1 MTSSVTSKP
10 SSLSSSTSKST
21 SKLSSKSS
29 PLKADKPKISKDKMT
44 MSKEGRSSE
53 RSGSIPNLAAAYG
66 PPAPK
71 LLGQGNAG
79 EDVRNV
85 QNLLNKGGESLK
97 SDGIF
102 GPLTQDAVRKFQE
115 QNGLRV
121 DGVVGPE
128 TLAALN
134 AAKGKGEAPA
144 PKAAQKAEVSG
155 LPQLPQAPK
164 AELTSL
170 PQPPQGAKTEASS
183 LPQLPQAPK
192 AQVPGLPPAPSAEQ
206 PKAPVAPQPKAEAP
220 ATPGDFTYLS
230 PAARQSLEQNGQ
242 LDSLR
247 ALPKELSNLYP
258 DLSARTREQ
267 LFQQLNSISPAGPVK
282 DLFVSGKINAGVF
295 SMNTFDY
302 MGDELTKAV
311 KSNKTTAQEAEP
323 LKKALPFLKKLAPEQ
338 REAIANMIL
347 LQQGK

>member
-1 MTSSVTSKP
+1 MNSSVTSKP

-21 SKLSSKSS
+21 SKLSSKSTS
-29 PLKADKPKISKDKMT
+29 ESKLKSDKPGKSNDKMI
-44 MSKEGRSSE
+44 MSKEGRGRE

-79 EDVRNV
+79 EDVRKV

-115 QNGLRV
+115 QNGLKV

-128 TLAALN
+128 TLGALN
-134 AAKGKGEAPA
+134 AAKGA
-144 PKAAQKAEVSG
+144 PKAEPKSEVPGLPQLPKAEFPA

-164 AELTSL
+164 AEQTK
-170 PQPPQGAKTEASS
+170 G
-183 LPQLPQAPK
+183 
-192 AQVPGLPPAPSAEQ
+192 
-206 PKAPVAPQPKAEAP
+206 PVAPQPKVEEPAKPAAP
-220 ATPGDFTYLS
+220 SDFTYLS
-230 PAARQSLEQNGQ
+230 PAARQNLEKNGQ

-267 LFQQLNSISPAGPVK
+267 LFQQLSSTSPAGPVK
-282 DLFVSGKINAGVF
+282 DLFVSGKINAGIF

-311 KSNKTTAQEAEP
+311 KSNRTTAQEAEP
-323 LKKALPFLKKLAPEQ
+323 LKKALPLLKKLAPEQ
-338 REAIANMIL
+338 REAIASMIL